1 MGAVPFPDLRS
12 GSAGPATPGGG
23 GFAVG
28 GVFPVE
34 AGAAPGGQS
43 HGNVRTPA
51 RAGLRAP
58 GSTLRAQQPVGA
70 PGAPGPVSPAS
81 AGRPRCVC
89 LRAPVSHVAGGDSL
103 CDLGSTRVVGFQ
115 CFLSFDGSDA
125 QGLHVSE
132 LKPESL
138 KPLSDGS

>member
-1 MGAVPFPDLRS
+1 MGAVPFPELRS
-12 GSAGPATPGGG
+12 GSAGPAPPGGG

-34 AGAAPGGQS
+34 AGSAPGGRS
-43 HGNVRTPA
+43 HGSVRTPA
-51 RAGLRAP
+51 RARLRAP

-70 PGAPGPVSPAS
+70 PGPASPAS
-81 AGRPRCVC
+81 AGRPRCVS

-115 CFLSFDGSDA
+115 CFLSFDGSDS